1 MELITFI
8 QELSRQNIVPRD
20 TVNVSTNVNSISGK
34 LVPCDIII
42 NREGEVL
49 SKIIHERNNELII
62 VVKTTPDGMGP
73 DIGTPI
79 LISEITTIDKI
90 G

>member
-1 MELITFI
+1 MELINFI

-20 TVNVSTNVNSISGK
+20 TVNVSTSVNSISGK
-34 LVPCDIII
+34 LVPYDLVI

-62 VVKTTPDGMGP
+62 VVKTIPDGMGP
-73 DIGTPI
+73 DIGTHI
-79 LISEITTIDKI
+79 FISEITTIDKI
-90 G
+90 D

>member
-1 MELITFI
+1 MELIKFI
-8 QELSRQNIVPRD
+8 QEISRQSIAQKDNVK
-20 TVNVSTNVNSISGK
+20 VSTNVNPISGK
-34 LVPCDIII
+34 LVPCDIVI
-42 NREGEVL
+42 NREGEIL

-62 VVKTTPDGMGP
+62 VVKTAPDGMGP

-79 LISEITTIDKI
+79 LISEITTIEKL

>member
-1 MELITFI
+1 MELVNFI

-20 TVNVSTNVNSISGK
+20 TVNVSTTVNTISGK
-34 LVPCDIII
+34 LVPYDLVI
-42 NREGEVL
+42 NREGQVL

-79 LISEITTIDKI
+79 FISEIKTIVKI
-90 G
+90 D

>member
-1 MELITFI
+1 MEIVNFI

-20 TVNVSTNVNSISGK
+20 TVNVSTTVNTISGK
-34 LVPCDIII
+34 LVPYDLVI

-62 VVKTTPDGMGP
+62 VVKTNPDGMGP

-90 G
+90 D

>member
-1 MELITFI
+1 MELINFI

-20 TVNVSTNVNSISGK
+20 TVNVSTSVNSISGK
-34 LVPCDIII
+34 LVPYDLVI

-62 VVKTTPDGMGP
+62 VVKTIPDGMGP
-73 DIGTPI
+73 DIGTHI
-79 LISEITTIDKI
+79 IISEITTIDKI
-90 G
+90 D